1 MEYISIIILAIGLSL
16 DSFAVSVS
24 NGFAFNKIKIKQKLR
39 IAFYLSFFQMIMPPL
54 GWLAGK
60 GMQQFV
66 MQLDHWIAF
75 SLLFLIGMKMIYEG
89 LATKKQDGS
98 TNLELTMLVL
108 IGQSIATSIDALVV
122 GISFAFISVDIIMPS
137 LIIGITTFIF
147 SMSGLYLG
155 KYYGNKLGSKLEIGA
170 GILLIT
176 ISFKILFEHL
186 SEHGA
191 FLDFF

>member
-39 IAFYLSFFQMIMPPL
+39 IAFYLSFFQMIMPPI

-60 GMQQFV
+60 GMKQFI
-66 MQLDHWIAF
+66 MEFDHWVAF
-75 SLLFLIGMKMIYEG
+75 SLLFLIGLKMIYEG
-89 LATKKQDGS
+89 IASKKQNVNK
-98 TNLELTMLVL
+98 NLELTMLVL

-122 GISFAFISVDIIMPS
+122 GVSFAFIPVEIIIPS
-137 LIIGITTFIF
+137 IIIGITTFIF

-186 SEHGA
+186 NEHGT
-191 FLDFF
+191 F